1 LGRFDFVGIEAHAS
15 FDQKIDFIS
24 L

>member
-1 LGRFDFVGIEAHAS
+1 LLTNMN
-15 FDQKIDFIS
+15 KIDFIV